1 VSTLREPRSADLQH
15 TFFVVTLASGLIKS
29 IPELIESPLSV
40 PNILAQQMPGAS
52 TFFITLVLTQFT
64 GTAGTL
70 LQPISLAFYYI
81 RVILGGGTP

>member
-1 VSTLREPRSADLQH
+1 LQH
-15 TFFVVTLASGLIKS
+15 TFFIVTLTSGLIKA
-29 IPELIESPLSV
+29 IPELIENPLSI
-40 PNILAQQMPGAS
+40 PNILANQMPGAS

-81 RVILGGGTP
+81 RVVLGGGTP